1 LVPITLTLNA
11 IMVHG
16 TSTFATPEPKLV
28 KAGEFYDFAPASCV
42 CYGCCVSEAQKK
54 RTFVRAYDNRLEMN
68 LPIAPCLCFC
78 DDEKYMVD
86 QTYLYF
92 YDKPPFRTGMCCYV
106 VPVMCFGP
114 PVLFSYKPKC
124 CCFDLSS
131 CYGEQIMTAPCNFGN
146 LKTYLCCGNPCYVSC
161 SRPVI
166 SGMKDADGFLASLKA
181 ALNPWADNLG
191 IPKYEQVI
199 FASVSDNVMDF
210 GAGKGV
216 KAATLQK
223 DESVEAVVMNRA

>member
-1 LVPITLTLNA
+1 LVLILTNA
-11 IMVHG
+11 TMLHG
-16 TSTFATPEPKLV
+16 TSPFATPEPKLV

-42 CYGCCVSEAQKK
+42 CYNCFVPEAQKK

-68 LPIAPCLCFC
+68 LPIAPCLCCC
-78 DDEKYMVD
+78 DNEKYMVD

-106 VPVMCFGP
+106 VPLTCCGP

-131 CYGEQIMTAPCNFGN
+131 CYGEQIMAAPCNCGN
-146 LKTYLCCGNPCYVSC
+146 CKKYLCCGNPCYVSC

-166 SGMKDADGFLASLKA
+166 SGMKDAEGFLATLKA
-181 ALNPWADNLG
+181 AQQPWADNLG

-199 FASVSDNVMDF
+199 VASVNDNFMDF
-210 GAGKGV
+210 GASKTFKV
-216 KAATLQK
+216 EKA
-223 DESVEAVVMNRA
+223 ENVENAVMTRP